1 MSAVEAH
8 DPATLNYVAPKDIAD
23 WWPLFSHLVPS
34 ILERSRGRLTL
45 ETFAESIAKGET
57 HLFAVWDG
65 REVLTIVG
73 LDVSLAPSGLR
84 VGTIRFASGKDSP
97 RWLHLI
103 DEMED
108 NAREVGCE
116 VLEIIARKG
125 WERKLPSYKL
135 THVFLEKDLRNAI
148 T

>member
-8 DPATLNYVAPKDIAD
+8 DEVTLNYVAPDSIRD

-45 ETFAESIAKGET
+45 ETFVESIAKRET

-73 LDVSLAPSGLR
+73 LDVSIAPSGLK

-97 RWLHLI
+97 RWIHLI
-103 DEMED
+103 ADMEA

-125 WERKLPSYKL
+125 WERKLPEYKL
-135 THVFLEKDLRNAI
+135 THVFLERAL
-148 T
+148 